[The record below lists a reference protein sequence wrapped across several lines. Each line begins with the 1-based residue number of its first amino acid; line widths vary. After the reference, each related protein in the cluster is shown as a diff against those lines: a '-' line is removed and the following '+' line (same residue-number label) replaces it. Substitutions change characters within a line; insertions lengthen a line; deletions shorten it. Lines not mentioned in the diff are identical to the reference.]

1 MPNTIAD
8 NLDRLKA
15 VVPAIKNAI
24 VAKGGTVNEG
34 DGLEDFPADINSIA
48 NSVYNPEGVNF
59 FDLDGT
65 VLYSY
70 TAEEFANLTSMP
82 PNPDQ
87 TEHWLTAQGWNWT
100 LADAKAYVAKYGGLN
115 IGQYYVTIDGK
126 TSVKIRLQEGRV
138 HPQLG
143 LYMNGTADI
152 DWGDESEHSTLTG
165 TNFAYK
171 YTDHVYPGA
180 GEYIILITITGK
192 ARISGNGGNSFFC
205 KHTVGSKTA
214 GNESRI
220 YSNSI
225 IDVHLGNDIDLG
237 SYAFFRC
244 YSLEHIAIPNTITTI
259 DGQTFRWCSTLS
271 GIVIPHGV
279 TSIGSSAFEGCY
291 SMRYVSI
298 SKTVTSVGN
307 YAFSQCFGVSSLIFG
322 EAMTSAG
329 DYAFQDTGACDVI
342 KVPGLQNIPQSFAT
356 RNRMLKEFV
365 VPSGVTMIGNNA
377 FNLAY
382 GIESINIPDTVTTIE
397 ASAFAECQALNFIE
411 FSDNVTTLG
420 ESMFNNCTSLKT
432 FRIPIHVTAIPK
444 TAFYKCYSLDHIEIP
459 AEVTSIGAQ
468 AFDTCT
474 GLMYIKFIGITP
486 PTLANSNAFA
496 NITSDCK
503 ILVPAGTLSDYTSAS
518 NYPDP
523 TKYTYEEYSTT

>member
-1 MPNTIAD
+1 MPEPTIAD
-8 NLDRLKA
+8 RLERM
-15 VVPAIKNAI
+15 I
-24 VAKGGTVNEG
+24 VAKEDIDTAVTEKGGIVTK
-34 DGLEDFPADINSIA
+34 GLENSDDDIASIPNGGYA
-48 NSVYNPEGVNF
+48 PNAVNF
-59 FDLDGT
+59 YDLDGV

-70 TAEEFANLTSMP
+70 TAEKFARLTEMP

-100 LADAKAYVAKYGGLN
+100 LADAKAYVAKYGALN

-126 TSVKIRLQEGRV
+126 TSMKIRLQEGRV

-165 TNFAYK
+165 KNFAYK

-225 IDVHLGNDIDLG
+225 IDVHLGNDIDIG
-237 SYAFFRC
+237 SFAFFRC
-244 YSLEHIAIPNTITTI
+244 YSLEHVTIPNTITTI
-259 DGQTFRWCSTLS
+259 DGQAFRWCSTLS

-279 TSIGSSAFEGCY
+279 TSIGTSAFEGCY
-291 SMRYVSI
+291 RMRYASI
-298 SKTVTSVGN
+298 SKTVTSIGN
-307 YAFSQCFGVSSLIFG
+307 YAFSQCFGVSSLIFS
-322 EAMTSAG
+322 EDMTSAG
-329 DYAFQDTGACDVI
+329 DYAFQDTGACEVL
-342 KVPGLQNIPQSFAT
+342 KVPGLQNISSSFAL
-356 RNRMLKEFV
+356 RNRMLIDFV
-365 VPSGVTMIGNNA
+365 VPSGVTKIGTSA
-377 FNLAY
+377 FNQAY
-382 GIESINIPDTVTTIE
+382 GIERITIPDTVTTIE
-397 ASAFAECQALNFIE
+397 TSAFAECQALNFIE

-420 ESMFNNCTSLKT
+420 ESMFNNCTSLKA
-432 FRIPIHVTAIPK
+432 FRIPIHVTTIPK
-444 TAFYKCYSLDHIEIP
+444 QSFYKCYALDHIEIP

-474 GLMYIKFIGITP
+474 GLMYIKFIGTTP
-486 PTLANSNAFA
+486 PTLDNSNAFA

-503 ILVPAGTLSDYTSAS
+503 ILVPTGTLETYKSAS

-523 TKYTYEEYSTT
+523 TKYTYEEY